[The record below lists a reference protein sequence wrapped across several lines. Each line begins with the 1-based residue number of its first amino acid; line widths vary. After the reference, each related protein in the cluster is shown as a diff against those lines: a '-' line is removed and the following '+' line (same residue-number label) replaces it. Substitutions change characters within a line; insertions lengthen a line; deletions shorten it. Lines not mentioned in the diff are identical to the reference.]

1 MTLQRHAPSFPSLA
15 MRAFARHGDALAF
28 QDGRGGVSH
37 GAVLALLGRFQA
49 VLAARGIG
57 RGQRVALL
65 SANRWESWVAG
76 LAAQALG
83 AATTWLHPMGSL
95 DAHVFQIEDAEV
107 SALVIDADAFGPR
120 GGEIAAKLP
129 SLDVLTLG
137 RAAYG
142 TPLLGLADAAGS
154 QTARDLSRPD
164 DIAALN
170 YTGGTTGRPKGVLR
184 DSAALSAMAL
194 TISEAFELP
203 ATPRYLA
210 AAPISHVSGTNL
222 VPCFLRGGSAHLLP
236 AFDPEELLTT
246 IERARI
252 NFTLTVPTMVYR
264 LLDDPALARHDTSSL
279 ELLLYGASPMAPSR
293 LAEALER
300 IGPVFSQLYGQSECY
315 PIAALPRADHDPARP
330 ELLTACGFAT
340 AASQVA
346 LLDEDGQEV
355 PPGEPGEICVRS
367 PIVMRGYWKQPEAT
381 EEAFAHGWLHTG
393 DVARQDGQGR
403 LYIVDRKKDMVV
415 TGGFNV
421 YPREV
426 EDVLATH
433 PAVALAAVVGVPD
446 ARWGEAVKAYVVLK
460 PGSQV
465 AAQEL
470 TALVRNAKGT
480 VHAPKQVEF
489 AASLPLTPLGKL
501 DKKALRAAAWAGQ
514 ARGVA

>member
-1 MTLQRHAPSFPSLA
+1 
-15 MRAFARHGDALAF
+15 
-28 QDGRGGVSH
+28 
-37 GAVLALLGRFQA
+37 
-49 VLAARGIG
+49 
-57 RGQRVALL
+57 
-65 SANRWESWVAG
+65 
-76 LAAQALG
+76 
-83 AATTWLHPMGSL
+83 
-95 DAHVFQIEDAEV
+95 
-107 SALVIDADAFGPR
+107 
-120 GGEIAAKLP
+120 
-129 SLDVLTLG
+129 
-137 RAAYG
+137 
-142 TPLLGLADAAGS
+142 
-154 QTARDLSRPD
+154 
-164 DIAALN
+164 
-170 YTGGTTGRPKGVLR
+170 
-184 DSAALSAMAL
+184 
-194 TISEAFELP
+194 
-203 ATPRYLA
+203 
-210 AAPISHVSGTNL
+210 
-222 VPCFLRGGSAHLLP
+222 
-236 AFDPEELLTT
+236 
-246 IERARI
+246 
-252 NFTLTVPTMVYR
+252 
-264 LLDDPALARHDTSSL
+264 
-279 ELLLYGASPMAPSR
+279 LLLYGASPMAPSR

-470 TALVRNAKGT
+470 TALVRNAKGA